1 MKKILMSAMVCFL
14 SIGGYNSYVYAQQK
28 PLNYEVTVST
38 PMPELLKA
46 LAQKSGEPIE
56 FNEQD
61 LEDIYVSPLDF
72 KGMTVLQALSQ
83 LTSNYPIEVV
93 NENGKILVLRDFTRN
108 DLLGLDN
115 KVDLKSVVVTALGIK
130 REEKALSYNTQTIN
144 QDEVN
149 TVKSSNFVN
158 SLNGKVAGV
167 TINQGSAGMGSAAKV
182 VMRGAKSIDKS
193 NNALYVVDGVPML
206 TMIGKQGEGQFA
218 SNGST
223 ESTAD
228 INPDDIE
235 SITVLTGASA
245 AALYGSAAANG
256 AILITTKKG
265 KEGRFSVSISSSTQ
279 FSEPLML
286 PKFQNKYGND
296 GQVHSW
302 GALLPESYSKYNPK
316 DFFQTPYSY
325 INSFSVS
332 GGTGRNQSYLSAAS
346 TNTQGLVPNN
356 KYNRYNFNFRNTTQ
370 FLNDKLNID
379 LAGNYILQDS
389 RNMIN
394 QGEYMNPLVSAY
406 LMPRGYT
413 MEKAKVYEQFNP
425 TRKIYE
431 QVWGDFKGTDG
442 LFGGTFSGDYTM
454 QNPYWTAYRNLRDSR
469 RERNILNLGI
479 SYEFMK
485 WSNSEKWD
493 ISARV
498 KTDNTHYKDTDKR
511 FASTLSTLDMSK
523 NGFFGLS
530 QGVERQ
536 NYADVLTNFTKNFTT
551 GLGKMSLMAN
561 IGASIQ
567 DTRVDGSFYSGPL
580 RVNGIANVFNTFN
593 IDQGADK
600 TKPGQVGWKEQ
611 TQSVFGSLEL
621 GFRNCLYLTLT
632 GRNDWASQLA
642 NSSQSSFFYPSVG
655 LSGIITEMLNPET
668 KAALKPVISYFKVR
682 AAYSSVG
689 SPFSRWLT
697 MPTYEFNEDSK
708 TWKNVAYFPIGD
720 LKPERTNSYEVGIS
734 SKWINR
740 KVSLDATYY
749 IADTENQTIKAA
761 ISPSTG
767 YDAMFLQ
774 TGKVRN
780 SGVELGLGLDLDFSS
795 NVSLNSYF
803 TMSYNKNEILELLED
818 YTNPVTGQKE
828 SRDFLDKFS
837 FGPLV
842 YRLTTGGTL
851 GDIYSQADFRRD
863 GDGNI
868 FVDSGG
874 NLATENFTNGQLKK
888 LGSVLPKYN
897 LGWRNDLKINNF
909 TIGAALNGRIG
920 GVVVSMTEA
929 ALDHYGVSQRSAEA
943 RDRGGVEV
951 NGVKMSARNYYEV
964 LGKARLP
971 QYYTYSAT
979 NFRLQEAYISYHV
992 PKKMINNFVD
1002 LTVSITGNNL
1012 FMIYCKAPFDPESIS
1027 TTGNY
1032 TQGLDYF
1039 MLPTL
1044 RSIGL
1049 SLKAK
1054 F

>member
-14 SIGGYNSYVYAQQK
+14 SIGGYSSFVYGQQK
-28 PLNYEVTVST
+28 PLNYEVTASV
-38 PMPELLKA
+38 PMPKLLRS
-46 LAQKSGEPIE
+46 LVQKSGEPID
-56 FNEQD
+56 FNEKD
-61 LEDIYVSPLDF
+61 LEDIDVSPLSF
-72 KGMTVLQALSQ
+72 NGKTLQEALSF
-83 LTSNYPIEVV
+83 LASNYPIEIV
-93 NENGKILVLRDFTRN
+93 NENGKILVLRDFTRD

-115 KVDLKSVVVTALGIK
+115 KIDLKSVVVTALGIK
-130 REEKALSYNTQTIN
+130 REEKALSYNTQTIK

-206 TMIGKQGEGQFA
+206 SMVGNQGSGRFA
-218 SNGST
+218 SAGST
-223 ESTAD
+223 ESAAD

-279 FSEPLML
+279 FSEPLMM

-296 GQVHSW
+296 GLIQSW
-302 GALLPESYSKYNPK
+302 GAILPENYPKYNPK
-316 DFFQTPYSY
+316 YFFQTPASY

-332 GGTGRNQSYLSAAS
+332 GGTEKNQSYLSVAS

-370 FLNDKLNID
+370 FLNDRLNVDI
-379 LAGNYILQDS
+379 AGNYILQDS

-413 MEKAKVYEQFNP
+413 LEKARVYEQFNP

-469 RERNILNLGI
+469 RERNILNLGV
-479 SYEFMK
+479 SYELMN

-493 ISARV
+493 ISARI

-511 FASTLSTLDMSK
+511 FASTLSTMDVSK
-523 NGFFGLS
+523 NGFFRLS
-530 QGVERQ
+530 QGIERQ
-536 NYADVLTNFTKNFTT
+536 NYADVLSNLTKNFTT
-551 GLGKMSLMAN
+551 EFGKMSLMAN

-567 DTRVDGSFYSGPL
+567 DTRTDGSFYGGPL
-580 RVNGIANVFNTFN
+580 RVNGIANVFNYYN
-593 IDQGADK
+593 VDQTADK
-600 TKPGQVGWKEQ
+600 TKPGQKGWKEQ

-621 GFRNCLYLTLT
+621 GFRNYLYLTLT

-668 KAALKPVISYFKVR
+668 KAALKPAISYLKVR

-689 SPFSRWLT
+689 TPFSRWLT

-708 TWKNVAYFPIGD
+708 TWKNVAYFPIGN

-749 IADTENQTIKAA
+749 IADTENQTIRAS

-780 SGVELGLGLDLDFSS
+780 SGFELGLGLDLELAS
-795 NVSLNSYF
+795 NVALNSYF

-818 YTNPVTGQKE
+818 YTNPVTGEKE
-828 SRDFLDKFS
+828 SRDYLDKFS

-842 YRLTTGGTL
+842 YRLKTGGTL

-863 GDGNI
+863 SDGNI
-868 FVDSGG
+868 FVDGNG
-874 NLATENFTNGQLKK
+874 NLTTTNFANGELKK
-888 LGSVLPKYN
+888 LGSVLPNYN
-897 LGWRNDLKINNF
+897 LGWRNELKINNLN
-909 TIGAALNGRIG
+909 IGAVINGRIG

-929 ALDHYGVSQRSAEA
+929 ALDHYGVSERTAQA
-943 RDRGGVEV
+943 RDNGGVEI
-951 NGVKMSARNYYEV
+951 NGIKVSAKNYYET

-971 QYYTYSAT
+971 QYYTYAAT
-979 NFRLQEAYISYHV
+979 NFRLQEAYVSYHM
-992 PKKMINNFVD
+992 PKKLVNNLVD
-1002 LTVSITGNNL
+1002 LTVSVTGSNL

-1027 TTGNY
+1027 STGNY

-1044 RSIGL
+1044 RSVGL